1 MPVTIDEGRLLGL
14 FPELGEIADS
24 AIRRGVTAIWTE
36 VAAECPWDDLR
47 AIPKNLE
54 AEKERRLT
62 DHIRIV
68 TRMALALAEVAKA
81 ESGTAYNRDH
91 LIAMALLHDV
101 SKPME
106 CEPVP
111 GAAPN
116 AAGVLPARKS
126 RMGKLIQHAVYATHK
141 VFAHGLPIEIAHVV
155 NTHTHQSAMRSVSVE
170 GGYIFYAD
178 YADSDS
184 VIIPDGGRS
193 YLGRWHM
200 A

>member
-1 MPVTIDEGRLLGL
+1 MAVALDEAGLVAL
-14 FPELGEIADS
+14 FPELAEIGDD
-24 AIRRGVTAIWTE
+24 AIRRAVTAIWIET
-36 VAAECPWDDLR
+36 AAECPWDDLR

-54 AEKERRLT
+54 AERDRRLT

-81 ESGTAYNRDH
+81 ESGTAYDRDH
-91 LIAMALLHDV
+91 VIAMALLHDV

-111 GAAPN
+111 GGTPN
-116 AAGVLPARKS
+116 AEGVLPARKS

-155 NTHTHQSAMRSVSVE
+155 NTHTHQSAVRSSSVE

-184 VIIPDGGRS
+184 VIIPAGGRS

-200 A
+200 E